1 MPDDHRPI
9 ELPSWAEVGDRR
21 RAHIARVTRLLDE
34 WAAALRLPPDER
46 QAWHDVGRWHD
57 ALRDASPA
65 VLRALA
71 GEPEMPD
78 RVLHGPAAAVRLAQ
92 DGEPRTDVLAAIRHH
107 TLGSAH
113 FGRTGRALYMADF
126 LEPGRQFMSND
137 RAFLAA
143 TVPENFDGVF
153 RQVVRMR
160 IEWTLREG
168 HALYPETVE
177 LWNSVH

>member
-1 MPDDHRPI
+1 MPDDQRSI
-9 ELPSWAEVGDRR
+9 ELPSWAEAGEKR
-21 RAHIARVTRLLDE
+21 RAHIERVTRLLDA
-34 WAAALRLPPDER
+34 WAEALQLPPGER

-71 GEPEMPD
+71 GEPGMPD
-78 RVLHGPAAAVRLAQ
+78 RVLHGPAAARRLEQ
-92 DGEPRTDVLAAIRHH
+92 EGEARADVLSAIRHH
-107 TLGSAH
+107 TLGSVH
-113 FGRTGRALYMADF
+113 FGRVGRALYMADF
-126 LEPGRQFMSND
+126 LEPGRPFMSKE

-143 TVPENFDGVF
+143 TVPDNFEGVF

-168 HALYPETVE
+168 NMLYPETVE